1 MTLLA
6 RLMTF
11 ALLTAL
17 AWLAWQAPASA
28 PEPRIV
34 RATIPDK
41 PHGGQQQAEASA
53 DSTWRVLTRRVVSR
67 AAVTSLSR
75 RLESMGL
82 AASIIE
88 KEEDVTMHAFDDAIL
103 FKSSAQ
109 AWEASRIWKSH
120 DIESTVINAEEAGVY
135 LVGLGRFFQAK
146 YAEGMQLRLEHTG
159 RKYRYQKRTVPIPSW
174 RFTFPKSDKQQAQ
187 ALWEK
192 LHATGVIM
200 PVLMP
205 ESQFQKLYGTLNAQD
220 SNEAN

>member
-34 RATIPDK
+34 RATLPDQ
-41 PHGGQQQAEASA
+41 PQGDQQAEVTAESM
-53 DSTWRVLTRRVVSR
+53 WRVLTRRVVSK

-82 AASIIE
+82 AATVIE
-88 KEEDVTMHAFDDAIL
+88 KEEDVTMHAFDDAVL

-120 DIESTVINAEEAGVY
+120 DIESTVIHAEEAGLY

-146 YAEGMQLRLEHTG
+146 YAEGMQQRLELAG
-159 RKYRYQKRTVPIPSW
+159 RKYRYQKRIVPIPSW
-174 RFTFPKSDKQQAQ
+174 RFTFPPSDKQQAQ

-205 ESQFQKLYGTLNAQD
+205 ETEFQKLHGTLNAPGPKEL
-220 SNEAN
+220 N